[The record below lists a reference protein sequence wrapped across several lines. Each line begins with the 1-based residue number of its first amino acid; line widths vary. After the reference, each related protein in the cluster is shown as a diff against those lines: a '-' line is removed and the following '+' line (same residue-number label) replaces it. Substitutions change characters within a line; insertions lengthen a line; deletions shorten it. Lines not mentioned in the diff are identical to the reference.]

1 MKLNHYIY
9 SLIAGLVLM
18 LSACSPDEYDMGKK
32 TYVSDDLAEGI
43 AYTVTIAGNQVR
55 LKSNITG
62 CTPLWV
68 TPQGRSQESEL
79 AIELPFAGSYEVTF
93 GVETPGGVV
102 YGEPYT
108 FSLAQNDFS
117 LLEDEKWFLLSDK
130 NFKSGDALPDAET
143 LAEGVSKKWYPCDAN
158 YGIGQCSGPVMY
170 LSLIHI

>member
-62 CTPLWV
+62 CLRCGLLLRDVRKKVNLPLNCL
-68 TPQGRSQESEL
+68 SQ
-79 AIELPFAGSYEVTF
+79 VR
-93 GVETPGGVV
+93 
-102 YGEPYT
+102 
-108 FSLAQNDFS
+108 
-117 LLEDEKWFLLSDK
+117 
-130 NFKSGDALPDAET
+130 
-143 LAEGVSKKWYPCDAN
+143 
-158 YGIGQCSGPVMY
+158 MR
-170 LSLIHI
+170 

>member
-1 MKLNHYIY
+1 MKLNYYIY
-9 SLIAGLVLM
+9 TLIAGLVLM

-43 AYTVTIAGNQVR
+43 AYTVTVKGNEVR

-79 AIELPFAGSYEVTF
+79 AISLPFAGEYEVTF

-102 YGEPYT
+102 YGEPYA
-108 FSLAQNDFS
+108 FNLVQNDFS
-117 LLEDEKWFLLSDK
+117 LLSDEKWFLLSSKD
-130 NFKSGDALPDAET
+130 FKSGDALPDRKS
-143 LAEGVSKKWYPCDAN
+143 V
-158 YGIGQCSGPVMY
+158 V
-170 LSLIHI
+170 

>member
-79 AIELPFAGSYEVTF
+79 AIELPFAGSYEVRRDARWCRVWRTLYF
-93 GVETPGGVV
+93 QFSTKRFLVV
-102 YGEPYT
+102 GR
-108 FSLAQNDFS
+108 
-117 LLEDEKWFLLSDK
+117 
-130 NFKSGDALPDAET
+130 
-143 LAEGVSKKWYPCDAN
+143 
-158 YGIGQCSGPVMY
+158 
-170 LSLIHI
+170 

>member
-68 TPQGRSQESEL
+68 FLRDVRKKVN
-79 AIELPFAGSYEVTF
+79 LPLNCLCRLV
-93 GVETPGGVV
+93 
-102 YGEPYT
+102 
-108 FSLAQNDFS
+108 
-117 LLEDEKWFLLSDK
+117 
-130 NFKSGDALPDAET
+130 
-143 LAEGVSKKWYPCDAN
+143 
-158 YGIGQCSGPVMY
+158 
-170 LSLIHI
+170 